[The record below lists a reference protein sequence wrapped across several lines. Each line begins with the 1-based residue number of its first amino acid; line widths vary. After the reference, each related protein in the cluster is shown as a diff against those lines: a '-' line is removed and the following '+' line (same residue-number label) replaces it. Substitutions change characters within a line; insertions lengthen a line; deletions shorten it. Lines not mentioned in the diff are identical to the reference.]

1 MAHVVVI
8 GGGITGLAAAYE
20 LEKHNIPYTLIEVKK
35 RLGGGIET
43 IRCNDFLFDSGE
55 MTHTLTDKAWMTSYL
70 AHIGLSDGYF
80 FTDDDQLVFHRG
92 TGALADALAN
102 QITAPVMH
110 RMAVSTLGMLDKNRF
125 GICMENGL
133 LLDAKAVIVTA
144 SAKHAERLFYP
155 LTPPISHLLLDYRYD
170 TITRLSFGYAHH
182 PPITTTP
189 PDESPISTVQHISQ
203 GERLPIAGQIAQVA
217 LRMAEH
223 DLPQDPIG
231 EVAMAMGW
239 QINPDADHITTWETS
254 DPCMWREDKH
264 PTTQTTIQHLLPDGV
279 ALAGSDYIPTNRPPR
294 LDERLRMGIQASQRI
309 LAYLNQAK

>member
-8 GGGITGLAAAYE
+8 GGGITGLASAYE
-20 LEKHNIPYTLIEVKK
+20 LEKQAIPYTLIEVKK
-35 RLGGGIET
+35 RLGGSIESVQ
-43 IRCNDFLFDSGE
+43 CNDFLFDSAE
-55 MTHTLTDKAWMTSYL
+55 MCHALDDRAWMTDYL
-70 AHIGLSDGYF
+70 ASIGLSDGYF
-80 FTDDDQLVFHRG
+80 FDDDRLVFQHG
-92 TGALADALAN
+92 AGALVEALSAK
-102 QITAPVMH
+102 ITAPIMH
-110 RMAVSTLGMLDKNRF
+110 RMAVSTLGMLDKDRF

-170 TITRLSFGYAHH
+170 TITRLSVGYKQASQMNLAI
-182 PPITTTP
+182 PE
-189 PDESPISTVQHISQ
+189 DSPISSIQFIAQ
-203 GERLPIAGQIAQVA
+203 GERLPMGGCMTQVT

-239 QINPDADHITTWETS
+239 NINPDADHIATWETS
-254 DPCMWREDKH
+254 DPCMWRDASH
-264 PTTQTTIQHLLPDGV
+264 IRNMTTIQGLLPDGV

-294 LDERLRMGIQASQRI
+294 LDERLRMGIASARRI
-309 LAYLNQAK
+309 MAYLERS